1 MYDELDYLSP
11 EILNDVENK
20 IASQQQKYLLPI
32 ENNPKN
38 WIDNELVYVDDIKTI
53 EDKIDDMRKFFDIT
67 VIPKRDWN
75 LEGVNNISYVDIN
88 RWLKNLETLGKI
100 KLKLT
105 QISNNPLN
113 IVNSVGLSLR
123 NYVCYG
129 NIYQET
135 TTGSQLYN
143 VNDAQTITSGITVDE
158 EGWISVSY
166 DNTSGTSTKYFR
178 YFTNNLNLQLNT
190 QYSIITEIKE
200 VSGNLTLYSASR
212 VNNGGQF
219 VNSVSYTFDSSNSN
233 LVYKRLNT
241 TIESFDG
248 VVYGLRTF
256 VQFLAGQSGSIK
268 FRLSVIED
276 TTITENNFVYEPYTN
291 NLPSPSPNYPQN
303 IQTIS
308 GEIEL
313 KNIGKNLFDL
323 GNSLINYF
331 ATSTNGTKI
340 NKSVNIEDYVSATFT
355 ENSITIT
362 NYNNSGYRWLSKQIT
377 LNKNTDYTISGQ
389 NSNIIKILGFSS
401 LEEGS
406 IGTQLSYIDNQN
418 LKPPKT
424 FNSGDYEYYVISM
437 YPPTSTTIENLQI
450 EEGTVATEGELY
462 KELITTI
469 HLGDNELVK
478 IGDVAD
484 KLNVDELGNI
494 TITKNIGKI
503 VLNGSENWQEFYMTK
518 TNTNV
523 FSINSTYLNNNYQ
536 NTYNKITA
544 LSDYF
549 KCYGLG
555 TLYENDDIEA
565 IELNSNTS
573 YSIQIGISKDIA
585 SSVSEFKQWL
595 SENNVIVYYQLATP
609 TTIEL
614 GNINIPILQGNSYL
628 YTNANL
634 EPTNISCKYLEYDGN
649 YKPLLPSSNLYP
661 SNTLLPTNNKGE

>member
-11 EILNDVENK
+11 QILNDVESK
-20 IASQQQKYLLPI
+20 IVSQQQKYLLPI
-32 ENNPKN
+32 ENTPKN
-38 WIDNELVYVDDIKTI
+38 WVDNEFVYVDDIKTI

-67 VIPKRDWN
+67 AIPKRDWN

-88 RWLKNLETLGKI
+88 RWLKNLETLGEI

-105 QISNNPLN
+105 QLSNNPLN

-129 NIYQET
+129 NSYQEAT
-135 TTGSQLYN
+135 PTPINQ
-143 VNDAQTITSGITVDE
+143 
-158 EGWISVSY
+158 
-166 DNTSGTSTKYFR
+166 
-178 YFTNNLNLQLNT
+178 
-190 QYSIITEIKE
+190 
-200 VSGNLTLYSASR
+200 
-212 VNNGGQF
+212 
-219 VNSVSYTFDSSNSN
+219 
-233 LVYKRLNT
+233 
-241 TIESFDG
+241 IE
-248 VVYGLRTF
+248 
-256 VQFLAGQSGSIK
+256 
-268 FRLSVIED
+268 
-276 TTITENNFVYEPYTN
+276 
-291 NLPSPSPNYPQN
+291 

-313 KNIGKNLFDL
+313 KNIGKNLFDKS
-323 GNSLINYF
+323 NINADKGV
-331 ATSTNGTKI
+331 ATSTGGL
-340 NKSVNIEDYVSATFT
+340 Y
-355 ENSITIT
+355 
-362 NYNNSGYRWLSKQIT
+362 
-377 LNKNTDYTISGQ
+377 
-389 NSNIIKILGFSS
+389 
-401 LEEGS
+401 
-406 IGTQLSYIDNQN
+406 
-418 LKPPKT
+418 
-424 FNSGDYEYYVISM
+424 
-437 YPPTSTTIENLQI
+437 TSTTTFATTYIEIKKGDYVVNAYSSTVNRVYGAVYNDKKQYLGEISTSVGVKTFTITYENAKYIRLTCLNEYLDTYQI
-450 EEGTVATEGELY
+450 EKGTTATEYEPY
-462 KELITTI
+462 KEFISTI
-469 HLGDNELVK
+469 NLGDNELVK
-478 IGDVAD
+478 IDDVSD

-494 TITKNIGKI
+494 TITKNIGKV

-536 NTYNKITA
+536 NSYNKITA

-555 TLYENDDIEA
+555 TLYGNDDIEA

-573 YSIQIGISKDIA
+573 YSILIGISKDIA